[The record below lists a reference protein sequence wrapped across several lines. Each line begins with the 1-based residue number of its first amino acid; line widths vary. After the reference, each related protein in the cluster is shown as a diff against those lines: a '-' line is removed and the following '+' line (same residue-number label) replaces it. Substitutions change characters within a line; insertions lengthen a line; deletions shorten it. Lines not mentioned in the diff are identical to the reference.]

1 MVYGL
6 RGGKMLEHLIYL
18 LPLLVLL
25 GGIIFYALV
34 NFKQDETSKCF
45 RFSRI
50 LLVSGLALN
59 VIFYNK
65 PMIAEITSAN
75 RLTASFIV
83 LLYIEAL
90 VIVYAARKWFS
101 NMKQSGGQFCY
112 MLLLGVLA
120 GSLLIVSK
128 NLALT
133 TAAIILFVWGN
144 YGMLQKTD
152 NSKQTVETNR
162 LYLGVATTCITL
174 FVVALILVYKFCQSF
189 DYVDIAL
196 YLANS
201 PHTATVFAIGAILV
215 LGYMFLF
222 AAAPLHYWL
231 TEVSGKMTMP
241 VFAYFMLIPNIAYLL
256 SFIRL
261 NLRVLQPLNSELQLF
276 YVGVAFMSMFVGA
289 VGTCSSQ
296 NIRKIFAYIS
306 VYYIG
311 NVFLVLQHTTPVA
324 AQAVIIYW
332 IVYLLAM
339 TGLCLTLFSLKA
351 RGEHLL
357 VLNEFSGVVYKCPLV
372 AITMIFFMFSLLGFP
387 PFTGALGL
395 FAILNNLAA
404 QNHFYCLLYV
414 LLTLM
419 MTGYAYLHIIRTLY
433 FEDSRNNFDRADF
446 GLSCLLVILTGLM
459 IYLVL
464 QPQYLLAQTWLFEVL

>member
-1 MVYGL
+1 
-6 RGGKMLEHLIYL
+6 MLEHLIYL
-18 LPLLVLL
+18 SPLLLIFS
-25 GGIIFYALV
+25 GIVFYALV
-34 NFKQDETSKCF
+34 NFRQDETNKCF

-50 LLVSGLALN
+50 LLFAGLVLN
-59 VIFYNK
+59 IIFYNK

-75 RLTASFIV
+75 RLTSSFV
-83 LLYIEAL
+83 ELLYIGAL
-90 VIVYAARKWFS
+90 LLVYLARKWFS

-133 TAAIILFVWGN
+133 TATIILFVFAN
-144 YGMLQKTD
+144 YYMLQKAV
-152 NSKQTVETNR
+152 NKQTTEIGS
-162 LYLGVATTCITL
+162 LYLSAATTCIIL
-174 FVVALILVYKFCQSF
+174 FMTALILVYRACQSF
-189 DYVDIAL
+189 DYADISA

-201 PHTATVFAIGAILV
+201 PHSLGVFAIGAVLV

-231 TEVSGKMTMP
+231 TEAAGKMTMP
-241 VFAYFMLIPNIAYLL
+241 VFAYFMLLPNIAYLL

-261 NLRVLQPLNSELQLF
+261 NLRVLQPLNSELQMF

-289 VGTCSSQ
+289 VGACSSQ
-296 NIRKIFAYIS
+296 NIRKTFAYIG

-311 NVFLVLQHTTPVA
+311 NVFLVLQHMTPIA
-324 AQAVIIYW
+324 AQTTIIYW

-351 RGEHLL
+351 RGEYLL
-357 VLNEFSGVVYKCPLV
+357 TLNEFSGVAYKCPIV
-372 AITMIFFMFSLLGFP
+372 AITMIFFLFSLLGLP
-387 PFTGALGL
+387 PFTGVLGI

-404 QNHFYCLLYV
+404 QNHFYYLLYV

-419 MTGYAYLHIIRTLY
+419 MIGYAYLHIIRTLY
-433 FEDSRNNFDRADF
+433 FEDSRNNFDRVDL
-446 GLSCLLVILTGLM
+446 GLSCLLIILVILM